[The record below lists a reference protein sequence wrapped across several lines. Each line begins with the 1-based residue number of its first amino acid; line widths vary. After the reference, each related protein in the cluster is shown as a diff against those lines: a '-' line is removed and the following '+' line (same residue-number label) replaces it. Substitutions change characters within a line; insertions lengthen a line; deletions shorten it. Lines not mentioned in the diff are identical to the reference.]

1 METHEKLSA
10 LERVIT
16 LRKSITDLTEAIDST
31 IKFTPKAIETWEL
44 KAMNE
49 ALEEMPAMIL
59 STQNKIRREVES
71 RLEKF
76 EKEVTEHLN

>member
-16 LRKSITDLTEAIDST
+16 LRKNITDLTEAIDST

-49 ALEEMPAMIL
+49 TLEEMPAMIL